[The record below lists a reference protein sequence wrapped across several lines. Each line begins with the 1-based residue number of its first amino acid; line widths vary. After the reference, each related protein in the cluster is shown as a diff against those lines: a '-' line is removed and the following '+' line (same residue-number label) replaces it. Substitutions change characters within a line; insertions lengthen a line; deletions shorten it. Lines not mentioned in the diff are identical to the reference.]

1 MLVLN
6 VKSHNATNII
16 RNSRDLRQI
25 NSGKD
30 NYALM
35 SNHYEFKIRSSMSI
49 YRKMKA
55 RNTWLSK
62 LPRNKYNSKF
72 NKRQV
77 NSALVMSFL

>member
-1 MLVLN
+1 MLGLN

-55 RNTWLSK
+55 RNTWLECQNF
-62 LPRNKYNSKF
+62 LVINIIQNSTKG
-72 NKRQV
+72 KSIQ
-77 NSALVMSFL
+77 LW